1 MRALPQ
7 KGVAIPIWV
16 LIAMTMKVI
25 DMTMVQLYDTTLRD
39 GAQSEGISF
48 SVVDKLHIARKLD
61 ELGIH
66 YIEGGWP
73 GSNPKDA
80 EFFQRL
86 QELKLKHAR
95 VAVFGSTRRRGIRAE
110 DDNNLTMLVKAGVRV
125 ATIVGKSSDLQVTHV
140 IKATLDEN
148 LEMIAD
154 SVRYLKTNGLT
165 VFLDAEH
172 FFDGFKHNPEYSL
185 KTLEVAAR
193 AGAKC
198 LVLCDTNGGAL
209 PEEIAKAVKAAA
221 KATTVP
227 LGIHC
232 HNDGG
237 LAVANTLAAVRAGAA
252 QVQGTIN
259 GLGERC
265 GNTDLCTIIAALK
278 IKMEVDCVSDK
289 QLSTLTEVSRYVSEL
304 ANQLPDPFAP
314 YVGASA
320 FSHKAGYHMD
330 GVNKW
335 PDAYQHIDP
344 ARVGNRQRTVVSD
357 QSGKRN
363 IIAKASELGIDLPV
377 EAKETQALLQ
387 HVKELESR
395 GFQYDNAEASFE
407 LLLHRARPGYRP
419 PFELVDFMVVVES
432 RRRPSTRKAQDEM
445 LSEAVVKVKVSGE
458 MIHTAAE
465 GDGPVNALDMALRK
479 ALLQFYPSLKQVK
492 LVDYKVRILEEST
505 GTESQVRVLIESS
518 DGTDEWHTVGGSTN
532 IIEASWLALAD
543 SLEWWLLKHG
553 Q

>member
-1 MRALPQ
+1 MAAVV
-7 KGVAIPIWV
+7 K
-16 LIAMTMKVI
+16 
-25 DMTMVQLYDTTLRD
+25 LYDTTLRD

-48 SVVDKLHIARKLD
+48 SVVDKLHITQKLD

-80 EFFQRL
+80 EYFERVGK
-86 QELKLKHAR
+86 LKLKHAKI
-95 VAVFGSTRRRGIRAE
+95 AVFGSTRRKGLKAE
-110 DDNNLTMLVKAGVRV
+110 EDNNLTMLVKTGAKI
-125 ATIVGKSSDLQVTHV
+125 ATLVGKSSNLQVV
-140 IKATLDEN
+140 NVLKVSLEEN
-148 LEMIAD
+148 LDMIAD
-154 SVRYLKTNGLT
+154 SIRYLKSKGIS

-172 FFDGFKHNPEYSL
+172 FFDGFKHNPQYSL
-185 KTLEVAAR
+185 KTLEVAAK
-193 AGAKC
+193 AGADC

-209 PEEIAKAVKAAA
+209 PDEITKAVKSAL
-221 KATTVP
+221 KVTGVP

-232 HNDGG
+232 HNDAGM
-237 LAVANTLAAVRAGAA
+237 AVANTLVAVAAGAT

-265 GNTDLCTIIAALK
+265 GNADLCTIIPALK
-278 IKMEVDCVSDK
+278 LKMDINCVTDA
-289 QLSTLTEVSRYVSEL
+289 QLASLTDVSHYISEL
-304 ANQLPDPFAP
+304 ANMAPAPFAP

-330 GVNKW
+330 GVTKW

-344 ARVGNRQRTVVSD
+344 AKVGNKLRTVISD

-363 IIAKASELGIDLPV
+363 VITKAKELGIDLSDAEKDV
-377 EAKETQALLQ
+377 KALLER
-387 HVKELESR
+387 VKHLESL

-407 LLLHRARPGYRP
+407 LLLRRARPDYKP

-432 RRRPSTRKAQDEM
+432 RRRSGTRESAAGM
-445 LSEAVVKVKVSGE
+445 LSEAMVKVKVGGE
-458 MIHTAAE
+458 IIHTVAE
-465 GDGPVNALDMALRK
+465 GDGPVNALDLAMRK
-479 ALLQFYPSLKQVK
+479 ALLQYYPKLKQVK

-518 DGTDEWHTVGGSTN
+518 DGVNEWHTVGGSTN

-543 SLEWWLLKHG
+543 GLEWWLVKNKK
-553 Q
+553 